1 MTGQRY
7 VIELEGEPAGIVVGE
22 RAGYRFY
29 AVQSHYASLEARLFR
44 SPGQA
49 EHACRALAD
58 DDDAFPFAEA
68 ERIAASL
75 RGARP

>member
-7 VIELEGEPAGIVVGE
+7 VIELEGEAAGIVVGE

-29 AVQSHYASLEARLFR
+29 AVQSHYASLEAQMFR

-49 EHACRALAD
+49 ENACRELVEED
-58 DDDAFPFAEA
+58 CAFPFAEA
-68 ERIAASL
+68 ERMAAAL
-75 RGARP
+75 RGTRA